1 MGHLIVYFAGKL
13 QQKTVLGGMSVPETE
28 EVVAFLG
35 GELFQCDICGILLL
49 VGNDIGAKVVVYVV
63 LVAAAVTQ
71 RAVGGG

>member
-1 MGHLIVYFAGKL
+1 MP
-13 QQKTVLGGMSVPETE
+13 VPETE
-28 EVVAFLG
+28 KVVAFLG